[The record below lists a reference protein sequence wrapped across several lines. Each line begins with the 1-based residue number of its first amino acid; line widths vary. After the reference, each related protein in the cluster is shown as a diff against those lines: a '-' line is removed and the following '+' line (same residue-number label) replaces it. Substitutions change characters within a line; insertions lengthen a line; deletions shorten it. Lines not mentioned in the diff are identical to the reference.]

1 MQLFYH
7 FMLYYRDSQSM
18 SCEQIFSES
27 QKFFNVKLHF
37 ITSGSYSTNLRTCSF
52 MTLYICEIR
61 LSTMMGIKTKFRNKL
76 QLSNS
81 LCLKMPHI

>member
-7 FMLYYRDSQSM
+7 FMLYYRDFQSM

-37 ITSGSYSTNLRTCSF
+37 ITSGSYSTNLR
-52 MTLYICEIR
+52 IHA
-61 LSTMMGIKTKFRNKL
+61 LS
-76 QLSNS
+76 
-81 LCLKMPHI
+81 